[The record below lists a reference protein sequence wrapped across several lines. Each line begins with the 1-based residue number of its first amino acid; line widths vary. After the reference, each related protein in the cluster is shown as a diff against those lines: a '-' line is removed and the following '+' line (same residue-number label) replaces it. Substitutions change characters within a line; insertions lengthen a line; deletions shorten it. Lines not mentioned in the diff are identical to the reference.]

1 MAICCL
7 THVRYTIQLLSK
19 LMVSQKAEGE
29 KKNSG
34 EIPFFRPPVSL
45 RELYWKAYGGI
56 RRRRGGR
63 EGEKA
68 RGGKNNRPRSL
79 SPPSPIRASSFQS
92 RHSWAIICLSVDLI
106 CHFNYLSVCVSF
118 VNVCVE
124 GKRSCVWVGTGKSK
138 EEQRGTV

>member
-29 KKNSG
+29 KKVVEKSPSLDRLCLSG
-34 EIPFFRPPVSL
+34 SYTEKHMRGYS
-45 RELYWKAYGGI
+45 GGK
-56 RRRRGGR
+56 GGR
-63 EGEKA
+63 QRGRESEG
-68 RGGKNNRPRSL
+68 GGNNRPRSL

-106 CHFNYLSVCVSF
+106 CHFNYPSVCVSF

-124 GKRSCVWVGTGKSK
+124 GKRSCV
-138 EEQRGTV
+138 